1 VPRHLSIRR
10 LTFLDDVSV
19 SLVDNACLPHAGWTP
34 RDFEDFLAVKGNAGL
49 VAAWDRVLAGYL
61 LYSVSCQK
69 EVIGLRRLGVHPYFR
84 RRGIGSRLLARVVR
98 QARPPSGTALFT
110 LVHEHHLAMQL
121 FLRANGF
128 RATRICR
135 NFFDHGQAAGYLF
148 EFTARLEKP

>member
-10 LTFLDDVSV
+10 LTFLDDVTV
-19 SLVDNACLPHAGWTP
+19 SLIDRSCLSHAGWAP
-34 RDFEDFLAVKGNAGL
+34 RDFEEFLAVKGNAGL
-49 VAAWDRVLAGYL
+49 AAAWDRLLIGYL

-69 EVIGLRRLGVHPYFR
+69 EVIGLRRLGVHPCFR

-98 QARPPSGTALFT
+98 QARRPPGATLFT
-110 LVHEHHLAMQL
+110 LVHERHLDMQL

-135 NFFDHGQAAGYLF
+135 DFFDNGQAAGYLF
-148 EFTARLEKP
+148 EFTARLEK